1 MKHLYDAW
9 DVVEPRIRNAD
20 LLFLLLDYDGTLCPI
35 VSRPEMAVCPPQV
48 RSLLEKLRDSPKAR
62 VAIISGRALEDLK
75 DKVRVQG
82 IIYVGNHG
90 LEVENPAGTHR
101 KMLSPKR
108 QTELRR
114 IRDSLETHLKSVPGI
129 LLEDKGPILTVH
141 YRNAPGKFIPRV
153 QKAVE
158 EVLHPF
164 PDRWQASPGKKTVEV
179 RPRVDFDKGK
189 TVKEI
194 LKIRFPSGRPL
205 PVYLGDDRSD
215 EDAFRAL
222 GSQGI
227 SIWVG
232 SGEAISSAQYFL
244 RDPGEVREFIR
255 RCEEILRN

>member
-1 MKHLYDAW
+1 MKHLYEAW
-9 DVVEPRIRNAD
+9 DEVEPRIRNAR

-35 VSRPEMAVCPPQV
+35 VPRPDLAVCPPQV
-48 RSLLEKLRDSPKAR
+48 KVLLERLRDSSKVR

-101 KMLSPKR
+101 KKLSPER
-108 QTELRR
+108 QDELRK
-114 IRDSLETHLKSVPGI
+114 IRDSLETNLKLIPGI
-129 LLEDKGPILTVH
+129 LFEDKGPILTVH
-141 YRNAPGKFIPRV
+141 YRNTPREFTPRV

-158 EVLHPF
+158 EVLQPF
-164 PDRWQASPGKKTVEV
+164 PDRWQSFPGKKIVEI
-179 RPRVDFDKGK
+179 RPKVGIDKGK

-194 LKIRFPSGRPL
+194 LIHFPSVNPL

-215 EDAFRAL
+215 EDAFRVI

-227 SIWVG
+227 SVWVG
-232 SGEAISSAQYFL
+232 PGAASSSAQYFL
-244 RDPGEVREFIR
+244 RDPEEVRGFLQ
-255 RCEEILRN
+255 RCQEILED